1 MLHLLLD
8 ALSRKPP
15 SLPPPLSFLLLLF
28 SFFRFEYI
36 RCEERSVEDNSADV
50 GTSWHLV
57 RRRWLAWKAV
67 AVNQGSQPSLIAP
80 RIHYC
85 APPSYLTYPLPL
97 TLPIATASLTVLHS
111 LKRSCQLINCVWGG
125 EHYSPFRF
133 SLRANTSFRV
143 TLFPRALS
151 RRNFSTSTILENIRE
166 YFSLETRDSFFF
178 SKRSQKE
185 RDLFLRRTAYFLDL
199 YDYCLNFAGRCRREI
214 REIREKR
221 GWW

>member
-1 MLHLLLD
+1 MRIRKSVAAPAPRR
-8 ALSRKPP
+8 ALAEASF

-125 EHYSPFRF
+125 EHYSPSRF

-151 RRNFSTSTILENIRE
+151 RRNFSISTNIRE

-178 SKRSQKE
+178 FKEISKGERSFSTTNSVFP
-185 RDLFLRRTAYFLDL
+185 RSLRLLFKFRRTM
-199 YDYCLNFAGRCRREI
+199 
-214 REIREKR
+214 
-221 GWW
+221 WT